1 MLPDSTSKR
10 SVIPNESDFR
20 QARMSLSEIIP
31 CMVRFIGRLNRL
43 AQIITAGTSV
53 RLNSKFRNNIL
64 V

>member
-1 MLPDSTSKR
+1 MLPDSTFKG
-10 SVIPNESDFR
+10 SVIPDESNFR

-31 CMVRFIGRLNRL
+31 CMVRFIGGLNRL

>member
-1 MLPDSTSKR
+1 MLPDSTSKG
-10 SVIPNESDFR
+10 SVIPDDSNFR

-31 CMVRFIGRLNRL
+31 CMVRFIGSLNRL

>member
-1 MLPDSTSKR
+1 MLPDSTSKG
-10 SVIPNESDFR
+10 SVIPDESNFR

-31 CMVRFIGRLNRL
+31 CMVRFIGSLNRL
-43 AQIITAGTSV
+43 AQIITAATSV

>member
-1 MLPDSTSKR
+1 MLPDSTLKR
-10 SVIPNESDFR
+10 SVIPGESDFR

-31 CMVRFIGRLNRL
+31 RMVRFIGSLNRL

-53 RLNSKFRNNIL
+53 RFNPKFRNNIL

>member
-1 MLPDSTSKR
+1 MLPDSTSKG
-10 SVIPNESDFR
+10 SIIPDESNFR

-31 CMVRFIGRLNRL
+31 CMVRFIGSLNRL

>member
-1 MLPDSTSKR
+1 MLPDSTSKG
-10 SVIPNESDFR
+10 SVIPDESNFP

-31 CMVRFIGRLNRL
+31 CMVRFIGSLNRL

>member
-1 MLPDSTSKR
+1 MLPDSTPKR
-10 SVIPNESDFR
+10 SVIPDESDFR

-31 CMVRFIGRLNRL
+31 RMVRFIGSLNRL

-53 RLNSKFRNNIL
+53 RFNPEFRNYIL